1 MAWILAQSH
10 KVLYRET
17 LKAVVVGALALLA
30 ACAGPQP
37 AEANALPAPVSVA
50 ATRASGHAAP
60 PGAALEVRGAVAPR
74 VRGHLSARE
83 LGLVIN
89 TADPYSVQVGEYYA
103 RARGLGPT
111 QVLRVVL
118 PVRHDLGAAEFRLLA
133 AQIAD
138 HFGEDIQALALAWN
152 QPYAVGCQSITGALT
167 LGLDASLC
175 SRSCAATPKSRYF
188 NAASARPWTDLRL
201 RPSMLLA
208 AGDVGSARA
217 LIQRGVAADHSLGW
231 RGAPPVQA
239 LFVATSD
246 AARSVRARLFPPPG
260 PLRGMGVDV
269 EVARTDTPPAAERLL
284 IYETGAAHLAGL
296 SRLQFVP
303 GALADHLTSFGGQL
317 DGRSGQTSVLA
328 WIGSGATASYGTVSE
343 PCNHPQ
349 KFPHPQ
355 LLLLHYLQGST
366 AIEAYWK
373 SVAWPSQGL
382 FVGEPLAAP
391 FARPLPPPTGA
402 GPAAAALAGG
412 SGSTRSNAPH

>member
-1 MAWILAQSH
+1 M
-10 KVLYRET
+10 
-17 LKAVVVGALALLA
+17 LKGVVAGVLALLA
-30 ACAGPQP
+30 ACAGLDP
-37 AEANALPAPVSVA
+37 AEANALPSPVA
-50 ATRASGHAAP
+50 AASRASRQPAP
-60 PGAALEVRGAVAPR
+60 RGALEVRGAVVPR
-74 VRGHLSARE
+74 VRGRLSARE

-103 RARGLGPT
+103 RARGLGPS
-111 QVLRVVL
+111 QVMRVVL
-118 PVRHDLGAAEFRLLA
+118 PARQDLGAAEFRLLA

-138 HFGEDIQALALAWN
+138 HFGDDIQALVLAWN

-175 SRSCAATPKSRYF
+175 THGCAATPKSRYF
-188 NAASARPWTDLRL
+188 NSASARPWTDLRL

-208 AGDVGSARA
+208 AGDVASARA

-239 LFVATSD
+239 MYVSTSD

-269 EVARTDTPPAAERLL
+269 EIERGDTPPAADRVLL
-284 IYETGAAHLAGL
+284 YQTGAARLTGL
-296 SRLQFVP
+296 SGLHFVP

-391 FARPLPPPTGA
+391 YARPPPPAGA
-402 GPAAAALAGG
+402 ASAAASFGG

>member
-1 MAWILAQSH
+1 M
-10 KVLYRET
+10 
-17 LKAVVVGALALLA
+17 LKGVVAGALRLLG
-30 ACAGPQP
+30 ACAGPGP
-37 AEANALPAPVSVA
+37 AEANALPPPVA
-50 ATRASGHAAP
+50 AAASRASAHPAP
-60 PGAALEVRGAVAPR
+60 QSALQVRGAIAPR
-74 VRGHLSARE
+74 VRGRLGPRD

-103 RARGLGPT
+103 RARGLGPA

-138 HFGEDIQALALAWN
+138 HFGDDIQALALAWN

-175 SRSCAATPKSRYF
+175 SHSCAATPKSRYF
-188 NAASARPWTDLRL
+188 NSASARPWTDLRL
-201 RPSMLLA
+201 RPSMMLA
-208 AGDVGSARA
+208 AGDVASARA

-246 AARSVRARLFPPPG
+246 AARSVRTRLFPPPG
-260 PLRGMGVDV
+260 PLRGMGVQV
-269 EVARTDTPPAAERLL
+269 EVDRSDTPPAAERVLL
-284 IYETGAAHLAGL
+284 YQTGAARLTGLAGL
-296 SRLQFVP
+296 HFVP

-391 FARPLPPPTGA
+391 YARPMPPGA
-402 GPAAAALAGG
+402 AASAAALAGG
-412 SGSTRSNAPH
+412 SGSTRSNAAH

>member
-1 MAWILAQSH
+1 M
-10 KVLYRET
+10 
-17 LKAVVVGALALLA
+17 LKGVVAGVLALLA
-30 ACAGPQP
+30 ACAGPEP
-37 AEANALPAPVSVA
+37 AEANALPSPVA
-50 ATRASGHAAP
+50 AASRASRQPAP
-60 PGAALEVRGAVAPR
+60 RGALEVRGAVVPR
-74 VRGHLSARE
+74 VRGRLSARE

-103 RARGLGPT
+103 RARGLGPS
-111 QVLRVVL
+111 QVMRVVL
-118 PVRHDLGAAEFRLLA
+118 PARQDLGAAEFRLLA

-138 HFGEDIQALALAWN
+138 HFGDDIQALVLAWN
-152 QPYAVGCQSITGALT
+152 QPYAVGCQSITSALT

-175 SRSCAATPKSRYF
+175 AHGCAATPKSRYF
-188 NAASARPWTDLRL
+188 NSASARPWTDLRL

-208 AGDVGSARA
+208 AGDVASARA

-239 LFVATSD
+239 MYVSTSD

-269 EVARTDTPPAAERLL
+269 EIERGDTPPAADRVLL
-284 IYETGAAHLAGL
+284 YQTGAARLTGL
-296 SRLQFVP
+296 SGLHFVP

-391 FARPLPPPTGA
+391 YARPPPPAGA
-402 GPAAAALAGG
+402 ASAAASFGG

>member
-1 MAWILAQSH
+1 M
-10 KVLYRET
+10 
-17 LKAVVVGALALLA
+17 LKGVVAGVLALLA
-30 ACAGPQP
+30 ACAGLDP
-37 AEANALPAPVSVA
+37 AEANALPSPVA
-50 ATRASGHAAP
+50 AASRASRQPAP
-60 PGAALEVRGAVAPR
+60 RGALEVRGAVVPR
-74 VRGHLSARE
+74 VRGRLSARE

-103 RARGLGPT
+103 RARGLGPS
-111 QVLRVVL
+111 QVMRVVL
-118 PVRHDLGAAEFRLLA
+118 PARQDLGAAEFRLLA

-138 HFGEDIQALALAWN
+138 HFGDDIQALVLAWN

-175 SRSCAATPKSRYF
+175 THGCAATPKSRYF
-188 NAASARPWTDLRL
+188 NSASARPWTDLRL

-208 AGDVGSARA
+208 AGDVASARA

-239 LFVATSD
+239 MYVSTSD

-269 EVARTDTPPAAERLL
+269 EIERGDTPPAADRVLL
-284 IYETGAAHLAGL
+284 YQTGAARLTGL
-296 SRLQFVP
+296 SGLHFVP

-391 FARPLPPPTGA
+391 YARPPPPPGA
-402 GPAAAALAGG
+402 ASAAASFGG

>member
-1 MAWILAQSH
+1 MARILAQSY

-17 LKAVVVGALALLA
+17 LKGAVAGALALLA
-30 ACAGPQP
+30 ACAGPEP
-37 AEANALPAPVSVA
+37 AKANALPAPVA
-50 ATRASGHAAP
+50 AAVSRASGHAAP

-74 VRGHLSARE
+74 VRGRLSARE

-103 RARGLGPT
+103 RARGLVPA

-118 PVRHDLGAAEFRLLA
+118 PVRHDLGAAEFRLLT

-138 HFGEDIQALALAWN
+138 HFGDDIQALALAWN

-175 SRSCAATPKSRYF
+175 SHSCAATPKSRYF

-208 AGDVGSARA
+208 AGDVSSARA
-217 LIQRGVAADHSLGW
+217 LIQRGVEADHSLGW

-269 EVARTDTPPAAERLL
+269 EVERSDTPPSADRLL
-284 IYETGAAHLAGL
+284 IYQTGAARLSGL
-296 SRLQFVP
+296 SVLHFVP

-391 FARPLPPPTGA
+391 FARQPAPVPS
-402 GPAAAALAGG
+402 AAAALADGG
-412 SGSTRSNAPH
+412 SGSARSNAAH

>member
-1 MAWILAQSH
+1 M
-10 KVLYRET
+10 
-17 LKAVVVGALALLA
+17 LKGVVAGVLALLA
-30 ACAGPQP
+30 ACAGLDP
-37 AEANALPAPVSVA
+37 AEANALPSPVA
-50 ATRASGHAAP
+50 AASRASRQPAP
-60 PGAALEVRGAVAPR
+60 RGALEVRGAVAPR
-74 VRGHLSARE
+74 VRGRLSARE

-103 RARGLGPT
+103 RARGLGPS
-111 QVLRVVL
+111 QVMRVVL
-118 PVRHDLGAAEFRLLA
+118 PARQDLGAAEFGLLA

-138 HFGEDIQALALAWN
+138 HFGDDIQALVLAWN

-175 SRSCAATPKSRYF
+175 THGCAATPKSRYF
-188 NAASARPWTDLRL
+188 NSASARPWTDLRL

-208 AGDVGSARA
+208 AGDVASARA

-239 LFVATSD
+239 MYVSTSD

-269 EVARTDTPPAAERLL
+269 EIERGDTPPAADRVLL
-284 IYETGAAHLAGL
+284 YQTGAARLTGL
-296 SRLQFVP
+296 SGLHFVP

-391 FARPLPPPTGA
+391 YARPPPPPGA
-402 GPAAAALAGG
+402 ASAAASFGG

>member
-1 MAWILAQSH
+1 M
-10 KVLYRET
+10 
-17 LKAVVVGALALLA
+17 LKGVVAGVLALLA
-30 ACAGPQP
+30 PCAGLDP
-37 AEANALPAPVSVA
+37 AEANALPSPVA
-50 ATRASGHAAP
+50 AASRASRQPAP
-60 PGAALEVRGAVAPR
+60 RGALEVRGAVAPR
-74 VRGHLSARE
+74 VRGRLSARE

-103 RARGLGPT
+103 RARGLGPS
-111 QVLRVVL
+111 QVMRVVL
-118 PVRHDLGAAEFRLLA
+118 PARQDLGAAEFGLLA

-138 HFGEDIQALALAWN
+138 HFGDDIQALVLAWN

-175 SRSCAATPKSRYF
+175 THGCAATPKSRYF
-188 NAASARPWTDLRL
+188 NSASARPWTDLRL

-208 AGDVGSARA
+208 AGDVASARA

-239 LFVATSD
+239 LYVSTSD

-269 EVARTDTPPAAERLL
+269 EIERGDTPPAADRVLL
-284 IYETGAAHLAGL
+284 YQTGAARLTGL
-296 SRLQFVP
+296 SGLHFVP

-391 FARPLPPPTGA
+391 YARPPPPAGA
-402 GPAAAALAGG
+402 ASAAASFGG

>member
-1 MAWILAQSH
+1 
-10 KVLYRET
+10 VE
-17 LKAVVVGALALLA
+17 
-30 ACAGPQP
+30 
-37 AEANALPAPVSVA
+37 
-50 ATRASGHAAP
+50 
-60 PGAALEVRGAVAPR
+60 
-74 VRGHLSARE
+74 
-83 LGLVIN
+83 
-89 TADPYSVQVGEYYA
+89 
-103 RARGLGPT
+103 
-111 QVLRVVL
+111 
-118 PVRHDLGAAEFRLLA
+118 
-133 AQIAD
+133 
-138 HFGEDIQALALAWN
+138 
-152 QPYAVGCQSITGALT
+152 
-167 LGLDASLC
+167 
-175 SRSCAATPKSRYF
+175 
-188 NAASARPWTDLRL
+188 
-201 RPSMLLA
+201 
-208 AGDVGSARA
+208 
-217 LIQRGVAADHSLGW
+217 ADHSLGW

-269 EVARTDTPPAAERLL
+269 EVERSDTPPSADRLL
-284 IYETGAAHLAGL
+284 IYQTGAARLSGL
-296 SRLQFVP
+296 SVLHFVP

-391 FARPLPPPTGA
+391 FARQPAPVPS
-402 GPAAAALAGG
+402 AAAALADGG
-412 SGSTRSNAPH
+412 SGSTRSNAAH

>member
-1 MAWILAQSH
+1 M
-10 KVLYRET
+10 
-17 LKAVVVGALALLA
+17 LKGVVAGVLALLA
-30 ACAGPQP
+30 ACAGLDP
-37 AEANALPAPVSVA
+37 AEANALPSPVA
-50 ATRASGHAAP
+50 AASRASRQPAP
-60 PGAALEVRGAVAPR
+60 RGALEVRGAVAPR
-74 VRGHLSARE
+74 VRGRLSARE

-103 RARGLGPT
+103 RARGLGPS
-111 QVLRVVL
+111 QVMRVVL
-118 PVRHDLGAAEFRLLA
+118 PARQDLGAAEFRLLA

-138 HFGEDIQALALAWN
+138 HFGDDIQALVLAWN

-175 SRSCAATPKSRYF
+175 THGCAATPKSRYF
-188 NAASARPWTDLRL
+188 NSASARPWTDLRL

-208 AGDVGSARA
+208 AGDVASARA

-239 LFVATSD
+239 MYVSTSD

-269 EVARTDTPPAAERLL
+269 EIERGDTPPAADRVLL
-284 IYETGAAHLAGL
+284 YQTGAARLTGL
-296 SRLQFVP
+296 SGLHFVP

-391 FARPLPPPTGA
+391 YARPPPPPGA
-402 GPAAAALAGG
+402 ASAAASFGG

>member
-1 MAWILAQSH
+1 M
-10 KVLYRET
+10 
-17 LKAVVVGALALLA
+17 LKGVVAGVLALLA
-30 ACAGPQP
+30 ACAGLDP
-37 AEANALPAPVSVA
+37 AEANALPSPVA
-50 ATRASGHAAP
+50 AASRASRQPAP
-60 PGAALEVRGAVAPR
+60 RGALEVRGAVAPR
-74 VRGHLSARE
+74 VRGRLSARE

-103 RARGLGPT
+103 RARGLGPS
-111 QVLRVVL
+111 QVMRVVL
-118 PVRHDLGAAEFRLLA
+118 PARQDLGAAEFRLLA

-138 HFGEDIQALALAWN
+138 HFGDDIQALVLAWN

-175 SRSCAATPKSRYF
+175 THGCAATPKSRYF
-188 NAASARPWTDLRL
+188 NSASARPWTDLRL

-208 AGDVGSARA
+208 AGDVASARA

-239 LFVATSD
+239 MYVSTSD

-269 EVARTDTPPAAERLL
+269 EIERGDTPPAADRVLL
-284 IYETGAAHLAGL
+284 YQTGAARLTGL
-296 SRLQFVP
+296 SGLHFVP

-391 FARPLPPPTGA
+391 YARPLPPAGA
-402 GPAAAALAGG
+402 ASAAASFGG

>member
-1 MAWILAQSH
+1 M
-10 KVLYRET
+10 
-17 LKAVVVGALALLA
+17 LKGVVAGVLALLA
-30 ACAGPQP
+30 ACAGLDP
-37 AEANALPAPVSVA
+37 AEANALPSPVA
-50 ATRASGHAAP
+50 AASRASRQPAP
-60 PGAALEVRGAVAPR
+60 RGALEVRGAVAPR
-74 VRGHLSARE
+74 VRGRLSARE

-103 RARGLGPT
+103 RARGLGPS
-111 QVLRVVL
+111 QVMRVVL
-118 PVRHDLGAAEFRLLA
+118 PARQDLGAAEFGLLA

-138 HFGEDIQALALAWN
+138 HFGDDIQALVLAWN

-175 SRSCAATPKSRYF
+175 THGCAATPKSRYF
-188 NAASARPWTDLRL
+188 NSASARPWTDLRL

-208 AGDVGSARA
+208 AGDVASARA

-239 LFVATSD
+239 MYVSTSD

-269 EVARTDTPPAAERLL
+269 EIERGDTPPAADRVLL
-284 IYETGAAHLAGL
+284 YQTGAARLTGL
-296 SRLQFVP
+296 SGLHFVP

-391 FARPLPPPTGA
+391 YARPLPPAGA
-402 GPAAAALAGG
+402 ASAAASFGG